1 MTVAQ
6 KKTAN
11 KPEDAKGKKQTS
23 RSQVSKRRQKIAR
36 ACRKDPLERALS
48 HKGAQG
54 QLEELDAL
62 DSQVKEFLEHV
73 SEEVARET
81 GFIKR
86 KRAITGALFAQVLIF
101 GWMIQPEASYTQL
114 QQMLAILGCTA
125 SAQALEQRMNERG
138 ADFLLTLLYGLLG
151 VCVESEGVM
160 CEVLQRFKG
169 VYLQDGTLVTLP
181 DELEG
186 LFEGCGGNSDQG
198 GRSGLRLQVRLNLST
213 GELQGPWLKE
223 AVQCEREGA
232 GSIEQDPL
240 PEGSLHLVDL
250 AYVTLEK
257 MKTYAQTKR
266 WWLTTARADWRVTDA
281 RGITTSLPEWIKSRK
296 TQLVIDE
303 WVTVG
308 SQAGKKQRVRLLA
321 FRVGEERAKQR
332 REQNNRNSKTR
343 PKGCRRDVRVGKKH
357 QRPSIDG
364 RHRRKSGKKRL
375 ELADWTILLTNVPE
389 ALLAPHEARVLMR
402 ARWQIELLWRL
413 WKERGQIDIWRSE
426 KPMRIL
432 CEIYAKI
439 IGQVIQHW
447 LILRACWQQPHR
459 SLVKASKAVQ
469 WLALAYLLSLSG
481 PITPQRVK
489 QLLQQAMQR
498 SRVNTRPKRC
508 STSHL
513 LEEPTRVCPSVDVYW
528 TRFIG
533 SLCLGRAS
541 KLFSIKSIIGLY
553 GKPCTGRKRASD

>member
-6 KKTAN
+6 KQTAN
-11 KPEDAKGKKQTS
+11 KPKGERKNKQTTKS
-23 RSQVSKRRQKIAR
+23 PVRQRRQKIAR
-36 ACRKDPLERALS
+36 ACRKGEAQRAEAPKRDEERI
-48 HKGAQG
+48 
-54 QLEELDAL
+54 EELDSL
-62 DSQVKEFLEHV
+62 DSQVKEFLEVV
-73 SEEVARET
+73 SEEIARET
-81 GFIKR
+81 GFVKR
-86 KRAITGALFAQVLIF
+86 KRAITGAMFAQALIF
-101 GWMIQPEASYTQL
+101 GWMVNPEASYTQL

-125 SAQALEQRMNERG
+125 SAQALEQRMTERG
-138 ADFLLTLLYGLLG
+138 ADFLLTLLSGLLG

-160 CEVLQRFKG
+160 CEVLQRFNG
-169 VYLQDGTLVTLP
+169 VFTQDGTLITLP

-186 LFEGCGGNSDQG
+186 LFKGCGGNSEQG

-240 PEGSLHLVDL
+240 PEGALQVVDS

-257 MKTYAQTKR
+257 MKTAAQQKL
-266 WWLTTARADWRVTDA
+266 WWLTTARADWQVTDG
-281 RGITTSLPEWIKSRK
+281 RGIKSSLPNFLKSREK
-296 TQLVIDE
+296 QQVIDE
-303 WVTVG
+303 WVTLG

-321 FRVGEERAKQR
+321 YRVSEERAKER
-332 REQNNRNSKTR
+332 REQNNHNSKTR
-343 PKGCRRDVRVGKKH
+343 AKGCRRDVRVGKKH

-364 RHRRKSGKKRL
+364 RHRRKPGKKRL
-375 ELADWTILLTNVPE
+375 ELAAWTILLTNVPE
-389 ALLAPHEARVLMR
+389 DLLAPHEARVLMR

-447 LILRACWQQPHR
+447 LILRGCWQQPHR
-459 SLVKASKAVQ
+459 SMVKASQAVQ
-469 WLALAYLLSLSG
+469 WLAMCYLLSLSG

-489 QLLQQAMQR
+489 QLLQQAMLR
-498 SRVNTRPKRC
+498 SRVTTRPKRR

-513 LEEPTRVCPSVDVYW
+513 LEEVTHVCP
-528 TRFIG
+528 
-533 SLCLGRAS
+533 
-541 KLFSIKSIIGLY
+541 
-553 GKPCTGRKRASD
+553 